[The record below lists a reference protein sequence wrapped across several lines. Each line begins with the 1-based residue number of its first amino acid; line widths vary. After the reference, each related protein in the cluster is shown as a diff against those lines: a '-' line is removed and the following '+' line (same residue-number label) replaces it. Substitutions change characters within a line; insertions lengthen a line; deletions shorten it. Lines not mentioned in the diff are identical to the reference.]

1 MSTELQTQRNRVAKT
16 GLGNGLYLLI
26 LAGVAVMLNLIST
39 DLYGRI
45 DLTGDNRFTLAPASK
60 KLVADLKS
68 PVEVKVFLSGELP
81 PPYDSIQR
89 ELGDLLSEYAAN
101 GDGNFRF
108 TIVDPGASEEDK
120 EKAANFGIRP
130 VTVGEQSSD
139 ALSVRE
145 VFMGLAI
152 VYQKPSGDVQ
162 EVIPQV
168 FPGMNYEYEITRRI
182 RKIASE
188 TKVPTVGFV
197 IGDGSFFDTIITE
210 AAKQGGQ
217 EGQDPATAV
226 KTQLAGQLKSQL
238 FDDLFSV
245 EWVTLD
251 QPVADTIDGLVLL
264 GPTKELGDA
273 AAKNL
278 DAFVMKGKGVAIFQS
293 PYRSNSPDIGVIPGM
308 PKFTVPEENKTG
320 LESIIESYGVTL
332 NKDTL
337 IDRQSPQVSV
347 VEKVVAYMG
356 NEPLKASVPTL
367 DPRLPLM
374 TNINRKSLLVPNV
387 NLLAFMPADRA
398 TPLPI
403 SSLSRTAAATTA
415 EQAGTLTITE
425 VVSSAETTVKRTNA
439 MGLTVEDATEEK
451 PDEVAGPFPVIVTI
465 EGKLASSV
473 GNGSTDKAR
482 LVIASNGDFI
492 SNVFNRNDPLAD
504 PRTLRG
510 MPPALGQSVQE
521 YRESAV
527 NFLKNATEWLVSDAD
542 LIAIRGRGSVA
553 YIDASRLDGNK
564 KFTLQAFNIVGIP
577 LLFSLAGLVGWQ
589 VRKGRRA
596 ALAARFKKAA

>member
-1 MSTELQTQRNRVAKT
+1 MTTELQTQRNRVAKT
-16 GLGNGLYLLI
+16 GLGNGLFLLI
-26 LAGVAVMLNLIST
+26 LAGVAVMLNVVST
-39 DLYGRI
+39 DLYGRL
-45 DLTGDNRFTLAPASK
+45 DLTGDQRFTLAPASK
-60 KLVADLKS
+60 KLVSDLGS

-89 ELGDLLSEYAAN
+89 ELSDLLSEFAAN
-101 GDGNFRF
+101 GGGNFRF

-120 EKAANFGIRP
+120 EKAANYGIRP
-130 VTVGEQSSD
+130 VTVGEQSST

-168 FPGMNYEYEITRRI
+168 FPGMNYEYELTRRI
-182 RKIASE
+182 RKISSE
-188 TKVPTVGFV
+188 TEIPTVGFV

-210 AAKQGGQ
+210 AAKQGGP
-217 EGQDPATAV
+217 EGQDPAEAV

-238 FDDLFSV
+238 FDDLFAI

-251 QPVADTIDGLVLL
+251 KPVADTIDGLVLL
-264 GPTKELGDA
+264 GPTKDLGA
-273 AAKNL
+273 EGAKNL

-320 LESIIESYGVTL
+320 LEGIIESYGVTL

-387 NLLAFMPADRA
+387 NLLAFMPAERA

-403 SSLSRTAAATTA
+403 SSLSRTAASTA
-415 EQAGTLTITE
+415 AVQAGTLTITE

-439 MGLTVEDATEEK
+439 MGLSVEDATEEK

-482 LVIASNGDFI
+482 IVVASNGDFI

-553 YIDASRLDGNK
+553 YIDGSRLDSSK
-564 KFTLQAFNIVGIP
+564 KFTMQAFNIVGIP
-577 LLFSLAGLVGWQ
+577 ILFSLAGLVAWQ
-589 VRKGRRA
+589 LRKGRRA

>member
-1 MSTELQTQRNRVAKT
+1 MTTELQTQRNRVAKT
-16 GLGNGLYLLI
+16 GLGNGLFLLI
-26 LAGVAVMLNLIST
+26 LAGVAVMLNLVST
-39 DLYGRI
+39 DLYGRL
-45 DLTGDNRFTLAPASK
+45 DLTGDQRFTLAPASK
-60 KLVADLKS
+60 KLVSDLGS

-89 ELGDLLSEYAAN
+89 ELSDLLSEFAAN
-101 GDGNFRF
+101 GGGNFRF

-120 EKAANFGIRP
+120 EKAANYGIRP

-168 FPGMNYEYEITRRI
+168 FPGMNYEYELTRRI
-182 RKIASE
+182 RKISSE
-188 TKVPTVGFV
+188 TEIPTVGFV

-210 AAKQGGQ
+210 AAKQGGP
-217 EGQDPATAV
+217 EGQDPAEAV

-238 FDDLFSV
+238 FDDLFSI

-264 GPTKELGDA
+264 GPTKDLGA
-273 AAKNL
+273 EGAKNL

-320 LESIIESYGVTL
+320 LEGIIESYGVTL

-387 NLLAFMPADRA
+387 NLLAFMPAERA

-403 SSLSRTAAATTA
+403 SSLSRTAASTA
-415 EQAGTLTITE
+415 AVQAGTLTITE

-439 MGLTVEDATEEK
+439 MGLSVEAATEEK

-482 LVIASNGDFI
+482 IVVASNGDFI

-553 YIDASRLDGNK
+553 YIDGSRLDSSK
-564 KFTLQAFNIVGIP
+564 KFTMQAFNIVGIP
-577 LLFSLAGLVGWQ
+577 VLFSLAGLVAWQ
-589 VRKGRRA
+589 LRKGRRA

>member
-1 MSTELQTQRNRVAKT
+1 MTTELQTQRNRVAKT
-16 GLGNGLYLLI
+16 GLGNGLFLLI
-26 LAGVAVMLNLIST
+26 LAGVAVMLNLVST
-39 DLYGRI
+39 DLYGRL
-45 DLTGDNRFTLAPASK
+45 DLTGDHRFTLAPASK
-60 KLVADLKS
+60 KLVSDLGS

-89 ELGDLLSEYAAN
+89 ELSDLLSEFAAN
-101 GDGNFRF
+101 GGGNFRF

-120 EKAANFGIRP
+120 EKAANYGIRP
-130 VTVGEQSSD
+130 VTVGEQSST

-168 FPGMNYEYEITRRI
+168 FPGMNYEYELTRRI
-182 RKIASE
+182 RKISSE
-188 TKVPTVGFV
+188 TEVPTVGFV

-210 AAKQGGQ
+210 AAKQGGP
-217 EGQDPATAV
+217 EGQDPAEAV

-238 FDDLFSV
+238 FDDLFAI

-251 QPVADTIDGLVLL
+251 KPVADTIDGLVLL
-264 GPTKELGDA
+264 GPTKDLGA
-273 AAKNL
+273 EGAKNL

-320 LESIIESYGVTL
+320 LEGIIESYGVTL

-387 NLLAFMPADRA
+387 NLLAFMPAERA

-403 SSLSRTAAATTA
+403 SSLSRTAASTA
-415 EQAGTLTITE
+415 AVQAGTLTITE

-439 MGLTVEDATEEK
+439 MGLSVEDATEEK

-482 LVIASNGDFI
+482 IVVASNGDFI

-553 YIDASRLDGNK
+553 YIDGSRLDSSK
-564 KFTLQAFNIVGIP
+564 KFTMQAFNIVGIP
-577 LLFSLAGLVGWQ
+577 LLFSLAGLVAWQ
-589 VRKGRRA
+589 LRKGRRA

>member
-1 MSTELQTQRNRVAKT
+1 MTTELQTQRNRVAKT
-16 GLGNGLYLLI
+16 GLGNGLFLLI
-26 LAGVAVMLNLIST
+26 LAGVAVMLNLVST
-39 DLYGRI
+39 DLYGRL
-45 DLTGDNRFTLAPASK
+45 DLTGDQRFTLAPASK
-60 KLVADLKS
+60 KLVSDLGS

-89 ELGDLLSEYAAN
+89 ELSDLLSEFAAN
-101 GDGNFRF
+101 GGGNFRF

-120 EKAANFGIRP
+120 EKAANYGIRP

-168 FPGMNYEYEITRRI
+168 FPGMNYEYELTRRI
-182 RKIASE
+182 RKISSE
-188 TKVPTVGFV
+188 TEIPTVGFV

-210 AAKQGGQ
+210 AAKQGGP
-217 EGQDPATAV
+217 EGQDPAEAV

-238 FDDLFSV
+238 FDDLFSI

-251 QPVADTIDGLVLL
+251 KPVADTIDGLVLL
-264 GPTKELGDA
+264 GPTKDLGA
-273 AAKNL
+273 EGAKNL

-320 LESIIESYGVTL
+320 LEGIIESYGVTL

-387 NLLAFMPADRA
+387 NLLAFMPAERA

-403 SSLSRTAAATTA
+403 SSLSRTAASTA
-415 EQAGTLTITE
+415 AVQAGTLTITE

-439 MGLTVEDATEEK
+439 MGLSVEDATEEK

-482 LVIASNGDFI
+482 IVVASNGDFI

-553 YIDASRLDGNK
+553 YIDGSRLDSSK
-564 KFTLQAFNIVGIP
+564 KFTMQAFNIVGIP
-577 LLFSLAGLVGWQ
+577 ILFSLAGLVAWQ
-589 VRKGRRA
+589 LRKGRRA

>member
-1 MSTELQTQRNRVAKT
+1 MTTELQTQRNRVAKT
-16 GLGNGLYLLI
+16 GLGNGLFLLI
-26 LAGVAVMLNLIST
+26 LAGVAVMLNLVST
-39 DLYGRI
+39 DLYGRL
-45 DLTGDNRFTLAPASK
+45 DLTGDHRFTLAPASK
-60 KLVADLKS
+60 KLVSDLKS
-68 PVEVKVFLSGELP
+68 PVEVKVFLSSELP

-89 ELGDLLSEYAAN
+89 ELSDLLSEFAAN

-120 EKAANFGIRP
+120 EKAANYGIRP
-130 VTVGEQSSD
+130 VTVGEQSST

-168 FPGMNYEYEITRRI
+168 FPGMNYEYELTRRI

-188 TKVPTVGFV
+188 TEVPTVGFV

-210 AAKQGGQ
+210 AAKQGGA
-217 EGQDPATAV
+217 EGQDPAEAV

-238 FDDLFSV
+238 FDDLFSI

-251 QPVADTIDGLVLL
+251 KPVADTIDGLVLL
-264 GPTKELGDA
+264 GPTKDLGA
-273 AAKNL
+273 EGAKNL

-320 LESIIESYGVTL
+320 LEGIIESYGVTL

-387 NLLAFMPADRA
+387 NLLAFMPAERA

-403 SSLSRTAAATTA
+403 SSLSRTAASTA
-415 EQAGTLTITE
+415 AVQAGTLTITE
-425 VVSSAETTVKRTNA
+425 VISSSDTTVKRTNA
-439 MGLTVEDATEEK
+439 MGLSVEDATEEK

-473 GNGSTDKAR
+473 GAR
-482 LVIASNGDFI
+482 AT
-492 SNVFNRNDPLAD
+492 RTRKPL
-504 PRTLRG
+504 RTALR
-510 MPPALGQSVQE
+510 
-521 YRESAV
+521 
-527 NFLKNATEWLVSDAD
+527 T
-542 LIAIRGRGSVA
+542 
-553 YIDASRLDGNK
+553 
-564 KFTLQAFNIVGIP
+564 
-577 LLFSLAGLVGWQ
+577 
-589 VRKGRRA
+589 RRMA
-596 ALAARFKKAA
+596 

>member
-1 MSTELQTQRNRVAKT
+1 MTTELQTQRNRVAKT
-16 GLGNGLYLLI
+16 GLGNGLFLLI
-26 LAGVAVMLNLIST
+26 LAGVAVMLNLVST
-39 DLYGRI
+39 DLYGRL
-45 DLTGDNRFTLAPASK
+45 DLTGDQRFTLAPASK
-60 KLVADLKS
+60 KLVSDLGS

-89 ELGDLLSEYAAN
+89 ELSDLLSEFAAN
-101 GDGNFRF
+101 GGGNFRF

-120 EKAANFGIRP
+120 EKAANYGIRP
-130 VTVGEQSSD
+130 VTVGEQSST

-168 FPGMNYEYEITRRI
+168 FPGMNYEYELTRRI
-182 RKIASE
+182 RKISSE
-188 TKVPTVGFV
+188 TEIPTVGFV

-210 AAKQGGQ
+210 AAKQGGP
-217 EGQDPATAV
+217 EGQDPAEAV

-238 FDDLFSV
+238 FDDLFAI

-251 QPVADTIDGLVLL
+251 KPVADTIDGLVLL
-264 GPTKELGDA
+264 GPTKDLGA
-273 AAKNL
+273 EGAKNL

-320 LESIIESYGVTL
+320 LEGIIESYGVTL

-387 NLLAFMPADRA
+387 NLLAFMPAERA

-403 SSLSRTAAATTA
+403 SSLSRTAASTA
-415 EQAGTLTITE
+415 AVQAGTLTITE

-439 MGLTVEDATEEK
+439 MGLSVEDATEEK

-482 LVIASNGDFI
+482 IVVASNGDFI

-553 YIDASRLDGNK
+553 YIDGSRLDSSK
-564 KFTLQAFNIVGIP
+564 KFTMQAFNIVGIP
-577 LLFSLAGLVGWQ
+577 ILFSLAGLVAWQ
-589 VRKGRRA
+589 LRKGRRA

>member
-1 MSTELQTQRNRVAKT
+1 MSNELQTQRSRVAKT

-60 KLVADLKS
+60 KLVHDLAS

-89 ELGDLLSEYAAN
+89 ELSDLLAEFSAN
-101 GDGNFRF
+101 ANGNFRY

-168 FPGMNYEYEITRRI
+168 FPGMNYEYELTRRI

-210 AAKQGGQ
+210 ASKQGGQ
-217 EGQDPATAV
+217 DGQDPATAV

-251 QPVADTIDGLVLL
+251 QPVPDTIDGLVLL
-264 GPTKELGDA
+264 GPTKDLGEA
-273 AAKNL
+273 GAKNL

-320 LESIIESYGVTL
+320 LEGIIESYGVTL

-337 IDRQSPQVSV
+337 IDRKSPQVSV

-398 TPLPI
+398 QPLPI
-403 SSLSRTAAATTA
+403 SSLSLTPAATAA
-415 EQAGTLTITE
+415 EQAGTLTVTS
-425 VVSSAETTVKRTNA
+425 VASTAETTVKRTNA
-439 MGLTVEDATEEK
+439 MGLSVEDATQEK
-451 PDEVAGPFPVIVTI
+451 PDEVAGPFPVIVTV
-465 EGKLASSV
+465 EGKLSSTL

-553 YIDASRLDGNK
+553 YIDASRLDSGK
-564 KFTLQAFNIVGIP
+564 KFTMQAFNIVGIP

-596 ALAARFKKAA
+596 ALAARFRKAA

>member
-1 MSTELQTQRNRVAKT
+1 MTTELQTQRNRVAKT
-16 GLGNGLYLLI
+16 GLGNGLFLLI
-26 LAGVAVMLNLIST
+26 LAGVAVMLNVVST
-39 DLYGRI
+39 DLYGRL
-45 DLTGDNRFTLAPASK
+45 DLTGDQRFTLAPASK
-60 KLVADLKS
+60 KLVSDLGS

-89 ELGDLLSEYAAN
+89 ELSDLLSEFAAN
-101 GDGNFRF
+101 GGGNFRF

-120 EKAANFGIRP
+120 EKAANYGIRP
-130 VTVGEQSSD
+130 VTVGEQSST

-168 FPGMNYEYEITRRI
+168 FPGMNYEYELTRRI
-182 RKIASE
+182 RKISSE
-188 TKVPTVGFV
+188 TEIPTVGFV

-210 AAKQGGQ
+210 AAKQGGP
-217 EGQDPATAV
+217 EGQDPAEAV

-238 FDDLFSV
+238 FDDLFSI

-251 QPVADTIDGLVLL
+251 KPVADTIDGLVLL
-264 GPTKELGDA
+264 GPTKDLGA
-273 AAKNL
+273 EGAKNL

-320 LESIIESYGVTL
+320 LEGIIESYGVTL

-387 NLLAFMPADRA
+387 NLLAFTPAERA

-403 SSLSRTAAATTA
+403 SSLSRTAASTA
-415 EQAGTLTITE
+415 AVQAGTLTITE

-439 MGLTVEDATEEK
+439 MGLSVEDATEEK

-482 LVIASNGDFI
+482 IVVASNGDFI

-510 MPPALGQSVQE
+510 MPPALGQST
-521 YRESAV
+521 S
-527 NFLKNATEWLVSDAD
+527 VS
-542 LIAIRGRGSVA
+542 
-553 YIDASRLDGNK
+553 
-564 KFTLQAFNIVGIP
+564 QARQVKSSTKP
-577 LLFSLAGLVGWQ
+577 LMMPTS
-589 VRKGRRA
+589 
-596 ALAARFKKAA
+596 

>member
-1 MSTELQTQRNRVAKT
+1 MTTELQTQRNRVAKT
-16 GLGNGLYLLI
+16 GLGNGLFLLI
-26 LAGVAVMLNLIST
+26 LAGVAVMLNLVST
-39 DLYGRI
+39 DLYGRL
-45 DLTGDNRFTLAPASK
+45 DLTGDHRFTLAPASK
-60 KLVADLKS
+60 KLVSDLKS
-68 PVEVKVFLSGELP
+68 PVEVKVFLSSELP

-89 ELGDLLSEYAAN
+89 ELSDLLSEFAAN
-101 GDGNFRF
+101 GGGNFRF

-130 VTVGEQSSD
+130 VTVGEQSST

-168 FPGMNYEYEITRRI
+168 FPGMNYEYELTRRI
-182 RKIASE
+182 RKISSE
-188 TKVPTVGFV
+188 AEVPTVGFV

-210 AAKQGGQ
+210 AAKQGGP
-217 EGQDPATAV
+217 EGQDPAEAV

-238 FDDLFSV
+238 FDDLFAI

-251 QPVADTIDGLVLL
+251 KPVADTIDGLVLL
-264 GPTKELGDA
+264 GPTKDLGA
-273 AAKNL
+273 EGAKNL

-320 LESIIESYGVTL
+320 LEGIIESYGVTL

-387 NLLAFMPADRA
+387 NLLAFMPAERA

-403 SSLSRTAAATTA
+403 SSLSRTAASTA
-415 EQAGTLTITE
+415 AVQAGTLTITE

-439 MGLTVEDATEEK
+439 MGLSVEDATEEK

-482 LVIASNGDFI
+482 IVVASNGDFI

-553 YIDASRLDGNK
+553 YIDGSRLDSSK
-564 KFTLQAFNIVGIP
+564 KFTMQAFNIVGIP
-577 LLFSLAGLVGWQ
+577 ILFSLAGLVAWQ
-589 VRKGRRA
+589 LRKGRRA

>member
-1 MSTELQTQRNRVAKT
+1 MTTELQTQRNRVAKT
-16 GLGNGLYLLI
+16 GLGNGLFLLI
-26 LAGVAVMLNLIST
+26 LAGVAVMLNLVST
-39 DLYGRI
+39 DLYGRL
-45 DLTGDNRFTLAPASK
+45 DLTGDQRFTLAPASK
-60 KLVADLKS
+60 KLVSDLGS

-89 ELGDLLSEYAAN
+89 ELSDLLSEFAAN
-101 GDGNFRF
+101 GGGNFRF

-120 EKAANFGIRP
+120 EKAANYGIRP
-130 VTVGEQSSD
+130 VTVGEQSST

-168 FPGMNYEYEITRRI
+168 FPGMNYEYELTRRI
-182 RKIASE
+182 RKISSE
-188 TKVPTVGFV
+188 TEVPTVGFV

-210 AAKQGGQ
+210 AAKQGGP
-217 EGQDPATAV
+217 EGQDPAEAV

-238 FDDLFSV
+238 FDDLFSI

-251 QPVADTIDGLVLL
+251 KPVADTIDGLVLL
-264 GPTKELGDA
+264 GPTKDLGA
-273 AAKNL
+273 EGAKNL

-320 LESIIESYGVTL
+320 LEGIIESYGVTL

-387 NLLAFMPADRA
+387 NLLAFMPAERA

-403 SSLSRTAAATTA
+403 SSLSRTAASTA
-415 EQAGTLTITE
+415 AVQAGTLTITE

-439 MGLTVEDATEEK
+439 MGLSVEDATEEK

-482 LVIASNGDFI
+482 IVVASNGDFI

-553 YIDASRLDGNK
+553 YIDGSRLDSSK
-564 KFTLQAFNIVGIP
+564 KFTMQAFNIVGIP
-577 LLFSLAGLVGWQ
+577 LLFSLAGLVAWQ
-589 VRKGRRA
+589 LRKGRRA
-596 ALAARFKKAA
+596 ALAARFQKAA

>member
-1 MSTELQTQRNRVAKT
+1 MTTELQTQRNRVAKT
-16 GLGNGLYLLI
+16 GLGNGLFLLI
-26 LAGVAVMLNLIST
+26 LAGVAVMLNLVST
-39 DLYGRI
+39 DLYGRL
-45 DLTGDNRFTLAPASK
+45 DLTGDQRFTLAPASK
-60 KLVADLKS
+60 KLVSDLGS

-89 ELGDLLSEYAAN
+89 ELSDLLSEFAAN
-101 GDGNFRF
+101 GGGNFRF

-120 EKAANFGIRP
+120 EKAANYGIRP

-168 FPGMNYEYEITRRI
+168 FPGMNYEYELTRRI
-182 RKIASE
+182 RKISSE
-188 TKVPTVGFV
+188 TEIPTVGFV

-210 AAKQGGQ
+210 AAKQGGP
-217 EGQDPATAV
+217 EGQDPAEAV

-238 FDDLFSV
+238 FDDLFSI

-251 QPVADTIDGLVLL
+251 KPVADTIDGLVLL
-264 GPTKELGDA
+264 GPTKDLGA
-273 AAKNL
+273 EGAKNL

-320 LESIIESYGVTL
+320 LEGIIESYGVTL

-387 NLLAFMPADRA
+387 NLLAFMPAERA

-403 SSLSRTAAATTA
+403 SSLSRTAASTA
-415 EQAGTLTITE
+415 AVQAGTLTITE

-439 MGLTVEDATEEK
+439 MGLSVEDATEEK

-482 LVIASNGDFI
+482 IVVASNGDFI

-553 YIDASRLDGNK
+553 YIDGSRLDSSK
-564 KFTLQAFNIVGIP
+564 KFTMQAFNIVGIP
-577 LLFSLAGLVGWQ
+577 VLFRLAGLVAWQ
-589 VRKGRRA
+589 LRKGRRA

>member
-1 MSTELQTQRNRVAKT
+1 MTTELQTQRSRVAKT

-39 DLYGRI
+39 DIYGRL

-60 KLVADLKS
+60 KLVSDLKS

-89 ELGDLLSEYAAN
+89 ELSDLLSEFSAN

-120 EKAANFGIRP
+120 EKAANYGIRP
-130 VTVGEQSSD
+130 VTVGEQSST

-168 FPGMNYEYEITRRI
+168 FPGMNYEYELTRRI
-182 RKIASE
+182 RKISSE
-188 TKVPTVGFV
+188 TKAPTVGFV

-210 AAKQGGQ
+210 AAKQGGA
-217 EGQDPATAV
+217 EGQDPAEAV

-238 FDDLFSV
+238 FDDLFSI
-245 EWVTLD
+245 EWVNLD

-264 GPTKELGDA
+264 GPTKDLGTEG
-273 AAKNL
+273 AKNL

-320 LESIIESYGVTL
+320 LEGIIESYGVTL

-387 NLLAFMPADRA
+387 NLLAFMPAERA

-403 SSLSRTAAATTA
+403 SSLSLTPAATTA
-415 EQAGTLTITE
+415 EQAGTLTVTE

-439 MGLTVEDATEEK
+439 MGLSVEDATEEK

-553 YIDASRLDGNK
+553 YIDGSRLDSSK
-564 KFTLQAFNIVGIP
+564 KFTMQAFNIVGIP
-577 LLFSLAGLVGWQ
+577 ILFSLAGLVAWQ
-589 VRKGRRA
+589 LRKGRRA

>member
-1 MSTELQTQRNRVAKT
+1 MTTELQTQRNRVAKT
-16 GLGNGLYLLI
+16 GLGNGLFLLI
-26 LAGVAVMLNLIST
+26 LAGVAVMLNLVST
-39 DLYGRI
+39 DLYGRL
-45 DLTGDNRFTLAPASK
+45 DLTGDQRFTLAPASK
-60 KLVADLKS
+60 KLVADLGS
-68 PVEVKVFLSGELP
+68 PVEVKVFLSSELP

-89 ELGDLLSEYAAN
+89 ELSDLLSEFAAN
-101 GDGNFRF
+101 GGGNFRF

-120 EKAANFGIRP
+120 EKAANYGIRP

-168 FPGMNYEYEITRRI
+168 FPGMNYEYELTRRI
-182 RKIASE
+182 RKISSE
-188 TKVPTVGFV
+188 TEIPTVGFV

-210 AAKQGGQ
+210 AAKQGGP
-217 EGQDPATAV
+217 EGQDPAEAV

-238 FDDLFSV
+238 FDDLFSI

-251 QPVADTIDGLVLL
+251 KPVADTIDGLVLL
-264 GPTKELGDA
+264 GPTKDLGA
-273 AAKNL
+273 EGAKNL

-320 LESIIESYGVTL
+320 LEGIIESYGVTL

-387 NLLAFMPADRA
+387 NLLAFMPAERA

-403 SSLSRTAAATTA
+403 SSLSRTAASTA
-415 EQAGTLTITE
+415 AVQAGTLTITE

-439 MGLTVEDATEEK
+439 MGLSVEDATEEK

-482 LVIASNGDFI
+482 IVVASNGDFI

-553 YIDASRLDGNK
+553 YIDGSRLDSSK
-564 KFTLQAFNIVGIP
+564 KFTMQAFNIVGIP
-577 LLFSLAGLVGWQ
+577 VLFSLAGLVAWQ
-589 VRKGRRA
+589 LRKGRRA

>member
-1 MSTELQTQRNRVAKT
+1 MTTELQTQRNRVAKT
-16 GLGNGLYLLI
+16 GLGNGLFLLI
-26 LAGVAVMLNLIST
+26 LAGVAVMLNLVST
-39 DLYGRI
+39 DLYGRL
-45 DLTGDNRFTLAPASK
+45 DLTGDHRFTLAPASK
-60 KLVADLKS
+60 KLVSDLKS
-68 PVEVKVFLSGELP
+68 PVEVKVFLSSELP
-81 PPYDSIQR
+81 PPYDTIQR
-89 ELGDLLSEYAAN
+89 ELSDLLSEFAAN

-120 EKAANFGIRP
+120 EKAANYGIRP
-130 VTVGEQSSD
+130 VTVGEQSST

-168 FPGMNYEYEITRRI
+168 FPGMNYEYELTRRI
-182 RKIASE
+182 RKISSE
-188 TKVPTVGFV
+188 TEVPTVGFV

-210 AAKQGGQ
+210 AAKQGGP
-217 EGQDPATAV
+217 EGQDPAAAV

-264 GPTKELGDA
+264 GPTKDLGA
-273 AAKNL
+273 EGAKNL

-320 LESIIESYGVTL
+320 LEGIIESYGVTL

-387 NLLAFMPADRA
+387 NLLAFMPAERA

-403 SSLSRTAAATTA
+403 SSLSRTAASTAA

-425 VVSSAETTVKRTNA
+425 VISSADTTVKRTNA
-439 MGLTVEDATEEK
+439 MGLSVEDATEVK

-542 LIAIRGRGSVA
+542 LIAIRGRGAVA
-553 YIDASRLDGNK
+553 YIDGSRLDSSK
-564 KFTLQAFNIVGIP
+564 KFTMQAFNIVGIP
-577 LLFSLAGLVGWQ
+577 LLVSLAGLVAWQ
-589 VRKGRRA
+589 LRKGRRA

>member
-1 MSTELQTQRNRVAKT
+1 MTTELQTQRNRVAKT
-16 GLGNGLYLLI
+16 GLGNGLFLLI
-26 LAGVAVMLNLIST
+26 LAGVAVMLNLVST
-39 DLYGRI
+39 DLYGRL
-45 DLTGDNRFTLAPASK
+45 DLTGDQRFTLAPASK
-60 KLVADLKS
+60 KLVSDLGS

-89 ELGDLLSEYAAN
+89 ELSDLLSEFAAN
-101 GDGNFRF
+101 GGGNFRF

-120 EKAANFGIRP
+120 EKAANYGIRP

-168 FPGMNYEYEITRRI
+168 FPGMNYEYELTRRI
-182 RKIASE
+182 RKISSE
-188 TKVPTVGFV
+188 TEIPTVGFV

-210 AAKQGGQ
+210 AAKQGGP
-217 EGQDPATAV
+217 EGQDPAEAV

-238 FDDLFSV
+238 FDDLFAI

-264 GPTKELGDA
+264 GPTKDLGA
-273 AAKNL
+273 EGAKNL

-320 LESIIESYGVTL
+320 LEGIIESYGVTL

-387 NLLAFMPADRA
+387 NLLAFMPAERA

-403 SSLSRTAAATTA
+403 SSLSRTAASTA
-415 EQAGTLTITE
+415 AVQAGTLTITE

-439 MGLTVEDATEEK
+439 MGLSVEDATEEK

-482 LVIASNGDFI
+482 IVVASNGDFI

-553 YIDASRLDGNK
+553 YIDGSRLDSSK
-564 KFTLQAFNIVGIP
+564 KFTMQAFNIVGIP
-577 LLFSLAGLVGWQ
+577 ILFSLAGLVAWQ
-589 VRKGRRA
+589 LRKGRRA

>member
-1 MSTELQTQRNRVAKT
+1 MTTELQTQRNRVAKT
-16 GLGNGLYLLI
+16 GLGNGLFLLI
-26 LAGVAVMLNLIST
+26 LAGVAVMLNLVST
-39 DLYGRI
+39 DLYGRL
-45 DLTGDNRFTLAPASK
+45 DLTGDQRFTLAPASK
-60 KLVADLKS
+60 KLVADLGS
-68 PVEVKVFLSGELP
+68 PVEVKVFLSSELP

-89 ELGDLLSEYAAN
+89 ELSDLLSEFAAN
-101 GDGNFRF
+101 GGGNFRF

-120 EKAANFGIRP
+120 EKAANYGIRP

-168 FPGMNYEYEITRRI
+168 FPGMNYEYELTRRI
-182 RKIASE
+182 RKISSE
-188 TKVPTVGFV
+188 TEIPTVGFV

-210 AAKQGGQ
+210 AAKQGGP
-217 EGQDPATAV
+217 EGQDPAEAV

-238 FDDLFSV
+238 FDDLFSI

-264 GPTKELGDA
+264 GPTKDLGA
-273 AAKNL
+273 EGAKNL

-320 LESIIESYGVTL
+320 LEGIIESYGVTL

-387 NLLAFMPADRA
+387 NLLAFMPAERA

-403 SSLSRTAAATTA
+403 SSLSRTAASTA
-415 EQAGTLTITE
+415 AVQAGTLTITE

-439 MGLTVEDATEEK
+439 MGLSVEDATEEK

-553 YIDASRLDGNK
+553 YIDGSRLDSSK
-564 KFTLQAFNIVGIP
+564 KFTMQAFNIVGIP
-577 LLFSLAGLVGWQ
+577 VLFSLAGLVAWQ
-589 VRKGRRA
+589 LRKGRRA

>member
-1 MSTELQTQRNRVAKT
+1 MSTELQTQRNRVAKK

-60 KLVADLKS
+60 KLVQELAN

-89 ELGDLLSEYAAN
+89 ELSDLLSEFSAN

-168 FPGMNYEYEITRRI
+168 FPGMNYEYELTRRI

-188 TKVPTVGFV
+188 TEVPTVGFV

-210 AAKQGGQ
+210 AAKQGGA

-264 GPTKELGDA
+264 GPTKDLGEA

-320 LESIIESYGVTL
+320 LEGIIESYGVTL

-403 SSLSRTAAATTA
+403 SSLSLTPAATTA
-415 EQAGTLTITE
+415 EQAGTLTVTK

-439 MGLTVEDATEEK
+439 MGLSVEDATEEK

-465 EGKLASSV
+465 EGKLASSL

-553 YIDASRLDGNK
+553 YIDASRLDSGK

>member
-1 MSTELQTQRNRVAKT
+1 MTTELQTQRNRVAKT
-16 GLGNGLYLLI
+16 GLGNGLFLLI
-26 LAGVAVMLNLIST
+26 LAGVAVMLNLVST
-39 DLYGRI
+39 DLYGRL
-45 DLTGDNRFTLAPASK
+45 DLTGDQRFTLAPASK
-60 KLVADLKS
+60 KLVSDLGS

-89 ELGDLLSEYAAN
+89 ELSDLLSEFAAN
-101 GDGNFRF
+101 GGGNFRF

-120 EKAANFGIRP
+120 EKAANYGIRP
-130 VTVGEQSSD
+130 VTVGEQSST

-168 FPGMNYEYEITRRI
+168 FPGMNYEYELTRRI
-182 RKIASE
+182 RKISSE
-188 TKVPTVGFV
+188 TEIPTVGFV

-210 AAKQGGQ
+210 AAKQGGP
-217 EGQDPATAV
+217 EGQDPAEAV

-238 FDDLFSV
+238 FDDLFSI

-251 QPVADTIDGLVLL
+251 KPVADTIDGLVLL
-264 GPTKELGDA
+264 GPTKDLGA
-273 AAKNL
+273 EGAKNL

-320 LESIIESYGVTL
+320 LEGIIESYGVTL

-387 NLLAFMPADRA
+387 NLLAFMPAERA

-403 SSLSRTAAATTA
+403 SSLSRTAASTA
-415 EQAGTLTITE
+415 AVQAGTLTITE

-439 MGLTVEDATEEK
+439 MGLSVEDATEEK

-482 LVIASNGDFI
+482 IVVASNGDFI

-553 YIDASRLDGNK
+553 YIDGSRLDSSK
-564 KFTLQAFNIVGIP
+564 KFTMQAFNIVGIP
-577 LLFSLAGLVGWQ
+577 ILFSLAGLVAWQ
-589 VRKGRRA
+589 LRKGRRA

>member
-1 MSTELQTQRNRVAKT
+1 MTTELQTQRNRVAKT
-16 GLGNGLYLLI
+16 GLGNGLFLLI
-26 LAGVAVMLNLIST
+26 LVGVAVMLNLVST
-39 DLYGRI
+39 DLYGRL
-45 DLTGDNRFTLAPASK
+45 DLTGDQRFTLAPASK
-60 KLVADLKS
+60 KLVADLGS

-89 ELGDLLSEYAAN
+89 ELSDLLSEFAAN
-101 GDGNFRF
+101 GGGNFRF

-130 VTVGEQSSD
+130 VTVGEQSST

-168 FPGMNYEYEITRRI
+168 FPGMNYEYELTRRI
-182 RKIASE
+182 RKISSE
-188 TKVPTVGFV
+188 TEVPTVGFV

-210 AAKQGGQ
+210 AAKQGGP
-217 EGQDPATAV
+217 EGQDPAEAV

-238 FDDLFSV
+238 FDDLFAI

-251 QPVADTIDGLVLL
+251 KPVADTIDGLVLL
-264 GPTKELGDA
+264 GPTKDLGA
-273 AAKNL
+273 EGAKNL

-320 LESIIESYGVTL
+320 LEGIIESYGVTL

-387 NLLAFMPADRA
+387 NLLAFMPAERA

-403 SSLSRTAAATTA
+403 SSLSLTPAATTA
-415 EQAGTLTITE
+415 EQAGALTVTE

-439 MGLTVEDATEEK
+439 MGLSVEDATEEK

-553 YIDASRLDGNK
+553 YIDGSRLDSGK
-564 KFTLQAFNIVGIP
+564 KFTMQAFNIVGIP
-577 LLFSLAGLVGWQ
+577 ILFSLAGLVAWQ
-589 VRKGRRA
+589 LRKGRRA

>member
-1 MSTELQTQRNRVAKT
+1 MSTELQTQRNRVAKK

-60 KLVADLKS
+60 KLVQDLAN

-89 ELGDLLSEYAAN
+89 ELSDLLSEFSAN

-168 FPGMNYEYEITRRI
+168 FPGMNYEYELTRRI

-188 TKVPTVGFV
+188 TEVPTVGFV

-210 AAKQGGQ
+210 AAKQGGA

-264 GPTKELGDA
+264 GPTKDLGEA

-320 LESIIESYGVTL
+320 LEGIIESYGVTL

-403 SSLSRTAAATTA
+403 SSLSLTPAATTA
-415 EQAGTLTITE
+415 EQAGTLTVTK

-439 MGLTVEDATEEK
+439 MGLSVEDATEEK

-465 EGKLASSV
+465 EGKLASSL

-553 YIDASRLDGNK
+553 YIDASRLDSGK

>member
-1 MSTELQTQRNRVAKT
+1 MSTELQTQRNRVAKK

-60 KLVADLKS
+60 KLVQELAN

-89 ELGDLLSEYAAN
+89 ELSDLLSEFSAN

-168 FPGMNYEYEITRRI
+168 FPGMNYEYELTRRI

-188 TKVPTVGFV
+188 TEVPTVGFV

-210 AAKQGGQ
+210 AAKQGGA

-264 GPTKELGDA
+264 GPTKDLGEA

-320 LESIIESYGVTL
+320 LEGIIESYGVTL

-403 SSLSRTAAATTA
+403 SSLSLTPAATTA
-415 EQAGTLTITE
+415 EQAGALTVTK

-439 MGLTVEDATEEK
+439 MGLSVEDATEEK

-465 EGKLASSV
+465 EGKLASSL

-553 YIDASRLDGNK
+553 YIDASRLDSGK

>member
-1 MSTELQTQRNRVAKT
+1 MTTELQTQRNRVAKT
-16 GLGNGLYLLI
+16 GLGNGLFLLI
-26 LAGVAVMLNLIST
+26 LAGVAVMLNLVST
-39 DLYGRI
+39 DLYGRL
-45 DLTGDNRFTLAPASK
+45 DLTGDQRFTLAPASK
-60 KLVADLKS
+60 KLVSDLGS

-89 ELGDLLSEYAAN
+89 ELSDLLSEFAAN
-101 GDGNFRF
+101 GGGNFRF

-120 EKAANFGIRP
+120 EKAANYGIRP
-130 VTVGEQSSD
+130 VTVGEQSST

-168 FPGMNYEYEITRRI
+168 FPGMNYEYELTRRI
-182 RKIASE
+182 RKISSE
-188 TKVPTVGFV
+188 TEIPTVGFV

-210 AAKQGGQ
+210 AAKQGGP
-217 EGQDPATAV
+217 EGQDPAEAV

-238 FDDLFSV
+238 FDDLFAI

-251 QPVADTIDGLVLL
+251 KPVADTIDGLVLL
-264 GPTKELGDA
+264 GPTKDLGA
-273 AAKNL
+273 EGAKNL

-320 LESIIESYGVTL
+320 LEGIIESYGVTL

-387 NLLAFMPADRA
+387 NLLAFMPAERA

-403 SSLSRTAAATTA
+403 SSLSRTAASTA
-415 EQAGTLTITE
+415 AVQAGTLTITE

-439 MGLTVEDATEEK
+439 MGLSVEDATEEK

-482 LVIASNGDFI
+482 IVVASNGDFI

-527 NFLKNATEWLVSDAD
+527 NFLTNATEWLVSDAD

-553 YIDASRLDGNK
+553 YIDGSRLDSSK
-564 KFTLQAFNIVGIP
+564 KFTMQAFNIVGIP
-577 LLFSLAGLVGWQ
+577 LLFSLGGLVAWQ
-589 VRKGRRA
+589 LRKGRRA